1 MHSRVAT
8 GAVSLWSATDCFEAP
23 FVMGRWIMLW
33 DMVIMSNNLGRTT
46 CKDAITICYNIGRN
60 CYGNNSKQS
69 STFGPW
75 FVLAFFLQQ
84 GSWWAGDFN
93 RHFNCMN
100 FRYVNKSSRGLPVYL
115 YEGNLHSSSIIQSVP
130 SRKHICLN
138 VFSDMTFAI
147 GMDDILFL
155 QCPLSIWLHTTRILG
170 SSANRSQSTKHLSSR
185 GTGRLSSATAPSQ
198 CTVL

>member
-1 MHSRVAT
+1 MLLQYAT
-8 GAVSLWSATDCFEAP
+8 ILAEIVMAT
-23 FVMGRWIMLW
+23 IQ
-33 DMVIMSNNLGRTT
+33 NNPQRSDPDL
-46 CKDAITICYNIGRN
+46 CW
-60 CYGNNSKQS
+60 
-69 STFGPW
+69 P
-75 FVLAFFLQQ
+75 FFLQQ